1 MRARTLFA
9 VLLLAAAAVA
19 GCERQ
24 DVTGPDAPGAARRNG
39 QPTIGSGTTES
50 SSSQGGYLGSG
61 NRSDSTSTEPV
72 APSTTP

>member
-24 DVTGPDAPGAARRNG
+24 GVTSPDTPGAARRSN
-39 QPTIGSGTTES
+39 QTTVGSGSAES
-50 SSSQGGYLGSG
+50 ATQGGYLGSG